1 MEATKFKCNE
11 FSRMD
16 KCFSRR
22 STPECYVVLFACG
35 KVGEVECFVWDRQSG
50 ITLAVFR
57 EVQPDLQKPFF
68 FSEAGHHILR
78 MKQEW
83 VRKTKVFILNY
94 KLNFTPY
101 LKNIKQFC

>member
-1 MEATKFKCNE
+1 
-11 FSRMD
+11 MD

-35 KVGEVECFVWDRQSG
+35 KVGEVECFMWDRQSG

-78 MKQEW
+78 MKRNGTNKFEHNLEI
-83 VRKTKVFILNY
+83 VMKAVESTIRTDFF
-94 KLNFTPY
+94 KLRF
-101 LKNIKQFC
+101 LF

>member
-1 MEATKFKCNE
+1 MVEQNG
-11 FSRMD
+11 
-16 KCFSRR
+16 
-22 STPECYVVLFACG
+22 YVLLFACG
-35 KVGEVECFVWDRQSG
+35 QVGEVECFVWDRQSG

-57 EVQPDLQKPFF
+57 EVQPDLQNLFF

-83 VRKTKVFILNY
+83 VRKTEVFILNY
-94 KLNFTPY
+94 KLNFIPY